1 MKRQRRKA
9 SCSLGR
15 FPEDKSAPGFDPS
28 KALPWRTD
36 TGQSPSPTQSGIRFC
51 VSGVPTSNHSLPCTD
66 RRPGHGSAPL
76 QPHARQAGASQALLR
91 AALPHAAPAWASHLP
106 SSSSSSEHQQ
116 SRLLAAPL
124 LQTPFCFSFLSHSF
138 FLGEG
143 NKSQLGAPRG
153 DTERRE
159 LSAERGMSL
168 VCFWSHPNP
177 SSTSGRGQSPA
188 TRLSPGLF
196 PQYPWARVL

>member
-36 TGQSPSPTQSGIRFC
+36 TGQSPSPTQPGIRFC

-76 QPHARQAGASQALLR
+76 QPHARQAGASQALPR
-91 AALPHAAPAWASHLP
+91 AALPHVPQPGHRTYLLLLLLLNVSRAVCWQLP
-106 SSSSSSEHQQ
+106 FCRPLFALLFFPTLFFWERETKVSWELREGTRSGGSS
-116 SRLLAAPL
+116 PL
-124 LQTPFCFSFLSHSF
+124 RGGRPWCVSGRIQTPAVPR
-138 FLGEG
+138 GEG
-143 NKSQLGAPRG
+143 RAP
-153 DTERRE
+153 
-159 LSAERGMSL
+159 
-168 VCFWSHPNP
+168 
-177 SSTSGRGQSPA
+177 
-188 TRLSPGLF
+188 
-196 PQYPWARVL
+196 PQG